1 MENDVIIVGFDFKEQ
16 FLYFKL
22 NKAVKGKDMK
32 EFTMK
37 LISQDS
43 QNKDIIRNLVKE
55 DGLKV
60 VVLLQN
66 VGDQVTLL

>member
-1 MENDVIIVGFDFKEQ
+1 
-16 FLYFKL
+16 
-22 NKAVKGKDMK
+22 MK

-37 LISQDS
+37 LISEDI
-43 QNKDIIRNLVKE
+43 QNKDIITSMVEE

-66 VGDQVTLL
+66 VGDQVTLLEI